1 MFTIF
6 AKNKHGPDLFRKH
19 PNDKFGY
26 QYYKY
31 RLKSIGSELHC
42 FDDGTKN
49 LYDIFES
56 ITHHITAYS
65 SCCYEARAFGI
76 DTLLFGEDAFD
87 IYNEEIRNNVF
98 STFLN
103 KFFFI
108 VRDVCN
114 HM

>member
-1 MFTIF
+1 MQPAQGVNLEPIPDFILSLLTRNDPNIF
-6 AKNKHGPDLFRKH
+6 IIFRKH

-31 RLKSIGSELHC
+31 RLKGIGSELHC

-65 SCCYEARAFGI
+65 SCC
-76 DTLLFGEDAFD
+76 
-87 IYNEEIRNNVF
+87 
-98 STFLN
+98 
-103 KFFFI
+103 
-108 VRDVCN
+108 
-114 HM
+114 